1 VALLAADLSWMRACH
16 VLHMQGMGPAFTAGI
31 VQQLGVTATAAL
43 VARFEGPLTGD
54 LVQHF
59 GPGMQQYV

>member
-1 VALLAADLSWMRACH
+1 
-16 VLHMQGMGPAFTAGI
+16 MGPAFTAGI

-43 VARFEGPLTGD
+43 VGRFEGPLTGD

-59 GPGMQQYV
+59 GPGGCRT

>member
-1 VALLAADLSWMRACH
+1 
-16 VLHMQGMGPAFTAGI
+16 MGPAFTAGI

-43 VARFEGPLTGD
+43 VGRFEGRLTGD

-59 GPGMQQYV
+59 GPGGVRTEFSWWCVQVHDDCRVLTG